1 MIVEPTRYRAWITI
15 DVGLGDAMENVLEAD
30 YGLGPLRDVE
40 DAIDTGMKALFRR
53 NKENPWFDGL
63 WMNEYGEVL
72 NGALLVAAQA
82 YCVGAMTDAN
92 TIREGRGLK
101 PIDKLAAYHS
111 HPILRDV
118 YSAVELVNAA
128 ANCFK
133 HRDEWG
139 DNWPDNTTTRA
150 LAAFSITSASEFPL
164 NQTIEIVTTEL
175 KYSRLSDLLSEWREG
190 LIGTATHDG
199 QQCGQQPPE

>member
-1 MIVEPTRYRAWITI
+1 MMNI
-15 DVGLGDAMENVLEAD
+15 LEAD
-30 YGLGPLRDVE
+30 YGLDPMRVVE
-40 DAIDTGMKALFRR
+40 DAIDAGVKALFRR
-53 NKENPWFDGL
+53 NKEHPWFDGL

-82 YCVGAMTDAN
+82 YCMGAVSDTN
-92 TIREGRGLK
+92 EIRKDKGLK
-101 PIDKLAAYHS
+101 PLDKLAAYHS
-111 HPILRDV
+111 HSIVRDG

-139 DNWPDNTTTRA
+139 ENWPNNTTVRT

-164 NQTIEIVTTEL
+164 NKAVGIITTEL
-175 KYSRLSDLLSEWREG
+175 EYSRVSDLLSDWREG
-190 LIGTATHDG
+190 LILAATRDC
-199 QQCGQQPPE
+199 QQ